1 MAIRG
6 FHGSFDND
14 LFYTCSLIEYIGRQ
28 QKLERQDVIKYL
40 GESRIKLIY
49 SRADVLHCEPIE
61 KNAYEFARMA
71 DISSGTFDNIASCKY
86 TPPSYWDIGKVYCR
100 LITDVSKGDKIKTL
114 IEVYN
119 SWFNKELQNFN
130 SDLYYQSREYLK
142 ICYAEKRILEG

>member
-1 MAIRG
+1 MN
-6 FHGSFDND
+6 FDNN

-40 GESRIKLIY
+40 GDERLRLIY

-61 KNAYEFARMA
+61 KNAYMFSKMSNITE
-71 DISSGTFDNIASCKY
+71 GHFDNIGTCKY

-100 LITDVSKGDKIKTL
+100 LITDVSTGDTIKSL
-114 IEVYN
+114 VEVYN

-130 SDLYYQSREYLK
+130 SDLYYQSREYLRL
-142 ICYAEKRILEG
+142 CYANKQILRG